1 MKKKKEGKKK
11 LNLDDLTI
19 QSFET
24 KAAPVVVGGNS
35 SMATHSCAHS
45 SCSRG
50 GPC

>member
-1 MKKKKEGKKK
+1 MKKDKDKKKKLK
-11 LNLDDLTI
+11 LDDLTI

-24 KAAPVVVGGNS
+24 KVAPAVVGGNS
-35 SMATHSCAHS
+35 SMAIHSCPHS